1 MMLEDQLDQIG
12 APRSPADKITS
23 NPFLSIPTS
32 PSQLKSSQ
40 QLMKEKIDTLE
51 STILAKA
58 EIKCGFAAEYEFAMM
73 LYKVPPYNVLSPN
86 SQNTLLTI
94 RQALCGSNEY
104 LGLRYYRAVMRLP
117 SLDGE
122 GLVLKA
128 DMMEQILPRT
138 GRKVRQVDFAALL
151 DEIGSLSETRSNAN
165 NSSENNFGN
174 DLYCDRNSGP
184 ENDMVNAK
192 SFLNHLKRNMELSR
206 KRLVRAVFDRMD
218 SEGRG
223 YISARQLKACYRT
236 PLSAHHLPSLST
248 SPRKLH
254 SPSSPTELSSSSVVS
269 TIATT
274 PSPAPINDA
283 LTVLDYMEAHDVQ
296 RRAPA
301 GCVTWA
307 AFLDYYRWIS
317 LAIEGNRAFESF
329 LMSSWLLPAEVSS
342 SSTFAPPATA
352 PPAVARVNTAARRG
366 SGGLGS
372 PSKSSFD
379 KRSPN
384 SVEEM
389 SSMNISSPKAFLFS
403 RARATTPVNLRVTV
417 TKSNGE
423 EDEVMLRDDLGTMRY
438 SLPSIEKAVQKQGLQ
453 DIAKVTW

>member
-1 MMLEDQLDQIG
+1 
-12 APRSPADKITS
+12 
-23 NPFLSIPTS
+23 
-32 PSQLKSSQ
+32 
-40 QLMKEKIDTLE
+40 
-51 STILAKA
+51 
-58 EIKCGFAAEYEFAMM
+58 
-73 LYKVPPYNVLSPN
+73 
-86 SQNTLLTI
+86 
-94 RQALCGSNEY
+94 
-104 LGLRYYRAVMRLP
+104 
-117 SLDGE
+117 
-122 GLVLKA
+122 
-128 DMMEQILPRT
+128 
-138 GRKVRQVDFAALL
+138 
-151 DEIGSLSETRSNAN
+151 
-165 NSSENNFGN
+165 
-174 DLYCDRNSGP
+174 
-184 ENDMVNAK
+184 
-192 SFLNHLKRNMELSR
+192 MELSR
-206 KRLVRAVFDRMD
+206 KRVVRAVFDRMD

-223 YISARQLKACYRT
+223 YVSVRQIKACYRT
-236 PLSAHHLPSLST
+236 PLSAHHLPSLPT
-248 SPRKLH
+248 SPHKMD
-254 SPSSPTELSSSSVVS
+254 SPASPTEFSSSVVS

-274 PSPAPINDA
+274 PSAAPINDA

-317 LAIEGNRAFESF
+317 LAIESNRAFENF
-329 LMSSWLLPAEVSS
+329 LMSSWLLPADVSS
-342 SSTFAPPATA
+342 SSTFASPNTA
-352 PPAVARVNTAARRG
+352 PPAAARINTAVRRG

-389 SSMNISSPKAFLFS
+389 AAMNISSPKAFLFS